1 MKTTFLTGALLA
13 VLSLGNSAQAG
24 LTESIQNATGY
35 TKTKY
40 PLMLV
45 HGFLGFQK
53 LDFGIAYVNYFYQI
67 PGQLADAGAD
77 VHLANLS
84 AFNSTEVRGE
94 QLRAQIE
101 EVLAITGKAKVNL
114 IGHSQGGPTVRYA
127 AAVLP
132 NKIASLTTIAGTH
145 LGSKVADDVLAAD
158 AKNPN
163 TVKSLSSLADF
174 GGALIGFLSGKDN
187 LDEDLR
193 PALNSL
199 STTGAADFNRRFP
212 LGMPTTACGQ
222 GASSAGGMKLYS
234 WSGISVKT
242 NGWDISDAILAT
254 SSKSFGSEPNDGLVS
269 KCSSHFGQVLRDDYP
284 QNHLDEIN
292 QVLGAIGKGTGADPI
307 PLYRAHANRLKKAG
321 L

>member
-1 MKTTFLTGALLA
+1 MKKTLIGALLA
-13 VLSLGNSAQAG
+13 ATTLASTAHAG
-24 LTESIQNATGY
+24 ITENFQNLTGY
-35 TKTKY
+35 TKTKH
-40 PLMLV
+40 PIMLV

-53 LDFGIAYVNYFYQI
+53 LNFGVASVNYFYGI
-67 PGQLADAGAD
+67 PTALTDAGAN
-77 VHLANLS
+77 VHIANMS

-101 EVLAITGKAKVNL
+101 EVLAITGKPKINL

-132 NKIASLTTIAGTH
+132 GKVASITTIAGTH

-158 AKNPN
+158 AKDPN

-174 GGALIGFLSGKDN
+174 GGAIIGFLSGKDN
-187 LDEDLR
+187 LDEELR
-193 PALNSL
+193 PALQSL
-199 STTGAADFNRRFP
+199 STVGQAAFNTKYP

-222 GASSAGGMKLYS
+222 GPSTAGGMKLYS
-234 WSGISVKT
+234 WSGTSVKT
-242 NGWDISDAILAT
+242 NGWDVSDAIIAT
-254 SSKSFGSEPNDGLVS
+254 SAKSFGTEPNDGLVS
-269 KCSSHFGQVLRDDYP
+269 RCSSHFGQVLRDDYP

-292 QVLGAIGKGTGADPI
+292 QVLGAIGQGAGADPV

>member
-1 MKTTFLTGALLA
+1 MKKTLIGALLA
-13 VLSLGNSAQAG
+13 ATTLASTSHAG
-24 LTESIQNATGY
+24 ITENLQNLTGY
-35 TKTKY
+35 TKTKH
-40 PLMLV
+40 PIMLV

-53 LDFGIAYVNYFYQI
+53 LNFGLASVNYFYGI
-67 PGQLADAGAD
+67 PTALTDAGAD
-77 VHLANLS
+77 VHIANMS

-101 EVLAITGKAKVNL
+101 DVLAITGQSKINL

-132 NKIASLTTIAGTH
+132 GKVASITTIAGTH

-174 GGALIGFLSGKDN
+174 GGAIIGFLSGKDN
-187 LDEDLR
+187 LDEELR
-193 PALNSL
+193 PALQSL
-199 STTGAADFNRRFP
+199 STVGQAAFNAKYP

-222 GASSAGGMKLYS
+222 GPSTAGGMKLYS
-234 WSGISVKT
+234 WSGTAVKT
-242 NGWDISDAILAT
+242 NGWDVSDAIIAT
-254 SSKSFGSEPNDGLVS
+254 SAKSFGTEPNDGLVS
-269 KCSSHFGQVLRDDYP
+269 RCSSHFGQVLRDDYP

-292 QVLGAIGKGTGADPI
+292 QVLGAIGKGTGADPV
-307 PLYRAHANRLKKAG
+307 PLFRAHANRLKKAG

>member
-1 MKTTFLTGALLA
+1 MKKTLIGALLA
-13 VLSLGNSAQAG
+13 ATTLASTAHAG
-24 LTESIQNATGY
+24 ITENFQNLTGY
-35 TKTKY
+35 TKTKH
-40 PLMLV
+40 PIMLV

-53 LDFGIAYVNYFYQI
+53 LNFGVASVNYFYGI
-67 PGQLADAGAD
+67 PTALTDAGAN
-77 VHLANLS
+77 VHIANMS

-101 EVLAITGKAKVNL
+101 EVLAITGKPKINL

-132 NKIASLTTIAGTH
+132 GKVASITTIAGTH

-158 AKNPN
+158 AKDPN

-174 GGALIGFLSGKDN
+174 GGAIIGFLSGKDN
-187 LDEDLR
+187 LDEELR
-193 PALNSL
+193 PALQSL
-199 STTGAADFNRRFP
+199 STVGQAAFNTKYP

-222 GASSAGGMKLYS
+222 GPSTAGGMKLYS
-234 WSGISVKT
+234 WSGTSVKT
-242 NGWDISDAILAT
+242 NALDVSDLIIA
-254 SSKSFGSEPNDGLVS
+254 SSAKSFGTEPNDGLVS
-269 KCSSHFGQVLRDDYP
+269 RCSSHFGQVLRDDYP

-292 QVLGAIGKGTGADPI
+292 QVLGAIGQGTGADPV

>member
-1 MKTTFLTGALLA
+1 MKKTLIGALLA
-13 VLSLGNSAQAG
+13 ATTLASTAHAG
-24 LTESIQNATGY
+24 ITENFQNLTGY
-35 TKTKY
+35 TKTKH
-40 PLMLV
+40 PIMLV

-53 LDFGIAYVNYFYQI
+53 LNFGVASVNYFYGI
-67 PGQLADAGAD
+67 PTALTDAGAN
-77 VHLANLS
+77 VHIANMS

-101 EVLAITGKAKVNL
+101 EVLAITGKPKINL

-132 NKIASLTTIAGTH
+132 GKVASITTIAGTH

-158 AKNPN
+158 AKDPN

-174 GGALIGFLSGKDN
+174 GGAIIGFLSGKDN
-187 LDEDLR
+187 LDEELR
-193 PALNSL
+193 PALQSL
-199 STTGAADFNRRFP
+199 STVGQAAFNTKYP

-222 GASSAGGMKLYS
+222 GPSTAGGMKLYS
-234 WSGISVKT
+234 WSGTSVKT
-242 NGWDISDAILAT
+242 NALDVSDLIIA
-254 SSKSFGSEPNDGLVS
+254 SSAKSFGTEPNDGIVS
-269 KCSSHFGQVLRDDYP
+269 RCSSHFGQVLRDDYP

-292 QVLGAIGKGTGADPI
+292 QVLGAIGQGTGADPV